1 MKRSTRQERPTRQ
14 RRSTRQER
22 LTRHT
27 ARARGLAA
35 LLAAA
40 TLAGVA
46 LGLAQSAAARDETK
60 AELAS
65 AFALRVPLATA
76 RNDGLHAFDLTEAV
90 LRAAQTADLR
100 DMRVFNAEGDAL
112 PLAPLPLPPP
122 TVAEPQAA
130 PWLRL
135 VPLPAAPQA
144 RERLLNDF
152 ALRVEKEGGRAVI
165 ELSPAEPRP
174 APSARLA
181 VGGYLIDLRPA
192 HEQYREPVTPGVL
205 TLRFAPD
212 AADFA
217 GRVQLQA
224 SDDLVDWRP
233 LATAPLVRNSE
244 FGDRIERGAVEIP
257 RVPPFVRVT
266 VAGDVMPRLDGARFA
281 PRPAPVSAPA
291 PRTRL
296 EVTRGEPA
304 QGAVESLYVDV
315 PVSLPLTRLW
325 LRTQPNQ
332 VVRVSVRYRRDA
344 PAERRVRLGHA
355 PHRVDSGW
363 IPEGGTRTLFR
374 LERAGEWIENEPFR
388 PFMRTTQLRIDVLD
402 APLRQP
408 LIVEAEWEPRR
419 YAFAA
424 SGSAPFT
431 LAVGQADA
439 RAGPVF
445 NVAPMLAADDPS
457 GSRLPLAQLALTAA
471 VTGIEPGGAAGPA
484 ARRMQDAGTARTV
497 LWIVLAVAV
506 VLLGAM
512 AWRIGAQLRR
522 APPSPAPS
530 PEPAARPPGEG
541 TRR

>member
-1 MKRSTRQERPTRQ
+1 MKGSMRFS
-14 RRSTRQER
+14 
-22 LTRHT
+22 
-27 ARARGLAA
+27 AWARGFAT

-46 LGLAQSAAARDETK
+46 LGLAQSAVARDETK
-60 AELAS
+60 AEPAS
-65 AFALRVPLATA
+65 AFALRVPLTTA
-76 RNDGLHAFDLTEAV
+76 RNDGLHAFELTEAV
-90 LRAAQTADLR
+90 VRAAQTADLR
-100 DMRVFNAEGDAL
+100 DLRVFNAEGDAL
-112 PLAPLPLPPP
+112 ALAPLPLPVP
-122 TVAEPQAA
+122 TAPEPDAA
-130 PWLRL
+130 PWLSL
-135 VPLPAAPQA
+135 VPLPAPAQA

-152 ALRVEKEGGRAVI
+152 ALRIEKEGGRAVI

-174 APSARLA
+174 APSARPA
-181 VGGYLIDLRPA
+181 VGGYLIDLRRA

-217 GRVQLQA
+217 GRVQVQG
-224 SDDLVDWRP
+224 SDNLVDWHP
-233 LATAPLVRNSE
+233 LATAPLVRNRE
-244 FGDRIERGAVEIP
+244 FGDRIERGAIEVP

-266 VAGDVMPRLDGARFA
+266 TERDVMPQLDGARFA
-281 PRPAPVSAPA
+281 PRLAAVPAPA

-315 PVSLPLTRLW
+315 PVGLPVTRLW

-344 PAERRVRLGHA
+344 PAERRVRPGLA
-355 PHRVDSGW
+355 PRRAASEWIADSGV
-363 IPEGGTRTLFR
+363 RTLFR

-388 PFMRTTQLRIDVLD
+388 PFMPTTHLRIDVLD

-439 RAGPVF
+439 RTGPVF

-457 GSRLPLAQLALTAA
+457 GSRLPLAQLASTAA

-497 LWIVLAVAV
+497 LWIVLAIAV

-522 APPSPAPS
+522 ASA
-530 PEPAARPPGEG
+530 PEPAVRSSGEDAG
-541 TRR
+541 R